1 MHIVG
6 ICGKICDICIWPKYA
21 DPKSVRRIVAI
32 GTVGI
37 GTCTRDQQL
46 CALYVNVVQEIRNSG
61 AIGYKYITVDEDEA
75 ANVIYA
81 NNVLLHLAN
90 EQIPRGSAVSHA
102 LSQLKTFGTICLE
115 LTATNSSDQ

>member
-1 MHIVG
+1 MR
-6 ICGKICDICIWPKYA
+6 IWPKYA

-37 GTCTRDQQL
+37 GACTRDQQL

-102 LSQLKTFGTICLE
+102 LCQLKTFGTICLE